1 MKINDSIK
9 QPIDLAVDK
18 TNVSSNKKTAQTGT
32 SSSAA
37 SENVTL
43 STMASQMKALEA
55 KVANA
60 EVFDAQKVD
69 AIKSAIASGQ
79 FTVDSEKIA
88 DGLVASVRDFLSTQN
103 CRDLKVTSC

>member
-9 QPIDLAVDK
+9 QPIDLTSDK
-18 TNVSSNKKTAQTGT
+18 VGVNTSKKVEQTSAAT
-32 SSSAA
+32 AA

-43 STMASQMKALEA
+43 STLASQMKTLEA

-60 EVFDAQKVD
+60 EVFDASKVD

-88 DGLVASVRDFLSTQN
+88 EGLVSSVKDFLNTQ
-103 CRDLKVTSC
+103 K

>member
-1 MKINDSIK
+1 MKINDAIK

-18 TNVSSNKKTAQTGT
+18 SNVSSNKKAAQSGATP
-32 SSSAA
+32 AA

-55 KVANA
+55 KVANT

-79 FTVDSEKIA
+79 FSVDSEKIA
-88 DGLVASVRDFLSTQN
+88 DGLVASVKDFLSTQ
-103 CRDLKVTSC
+103 R

>member
-18 TNVSSNKKTAQTGT
+18 TNVSSNKKAEQSSTTAAT
-32 SSSAA
+32 

-43 STMASQMKALEA
+43 STMASQMKTLEA

-69 AIKSAIASGQ
+69 AIKSAIASGK

-88 DGLVASVRDFLSTQN
+88 DGLVASVKDFLSTQ
-103 CRDLKVTSC
+103 R